1 MILGNRRVQCE
12 TNQSSNPRI
21 LGFLGSSVV
30 RDQQPREAGLL
41 ALGPSLGLGFL
52 AEFLGLALTDGS
64 FRTLF

>member
-30 RDQQPREAGLL
+30 RDQQPLEAGLL

-52 AEFLGLALTDGS
+52 AEFLG
-64 FRTLF
+64 